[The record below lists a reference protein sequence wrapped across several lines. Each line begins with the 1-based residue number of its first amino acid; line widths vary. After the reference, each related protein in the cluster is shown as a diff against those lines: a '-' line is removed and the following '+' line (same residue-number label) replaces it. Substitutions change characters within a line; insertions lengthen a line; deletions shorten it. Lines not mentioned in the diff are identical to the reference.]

1 MLSQVL
7 RHDPV
12 VPMRPDGAA
21 HLDDL
26 IRELRQKS
34 RWRDLDAKSVE
45 EVVRGSLH
53 ERSGRPR
60 FEFLEDDQGQQM
72 IRATGKHTFEA
83 AARERKQEDVS
94 RALVQYCRR
103 VKKGNWVKEVE
114 LVVVAKQEDA
124 SVDAPAVLSILRSFR
139 HNSDDRLRF
148 TEWTDSSERWFKTT
162 HTSKSPRCQTNLSRG
177 HPWWWDFSSSGWRAS

>member
-7 RHDPV
+7 RHDLV
-12 VPMRPDGAA
+12 VHMRPDGAA

-60 FEFLEDDQGQQM
+60 FEFLETTRG
-72 IRATGKHTFEA
+72 
-83 AARERKQEDVS
+83 
-94 RALVQYCRR
+94 
-103 VKKGNWVKEVE
+103 
-114 LVVVAKQEDA
+114 
-124 SVDAPAVLSILRSFR
+124 SI
-139 HNSDDRLRF
+139 
-148 TEWTDSSERWFKTT
+148 
-162 HTSKSPRCQTNLSRG
+162 
-177 HPWWWDFSSSGWRAS
+177 